1 MMHIVHEVYEVFCF
15 KMKVYGL
22 LMPHTRNYF
31 LRSRGLPIQI
41 KKWIFEILTY
51 NLLWVTVIY

>member
-15 KMKVYGL
+15 KMKVYGFL
-22 LMPHTRNYF
+22 KPHTRNYF

-51 NLLWVTVIY
+51 NLL